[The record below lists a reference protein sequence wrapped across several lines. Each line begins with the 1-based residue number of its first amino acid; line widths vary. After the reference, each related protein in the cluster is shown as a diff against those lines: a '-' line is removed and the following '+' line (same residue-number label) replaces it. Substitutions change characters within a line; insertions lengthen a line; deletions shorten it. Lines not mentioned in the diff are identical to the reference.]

1 MNAALTPLKSLL
13 KGAKLK
19 HYEQGQSL
27 FYAGDAITEN
37 YILKSGI
44 VKVFDIDAKGEEK
57 ILQIVKAPAL
67 LPNDCLLSNPET
79 VSWHYGALTDVE
91 VYVYSPEDLHTQI
104 TSSPDLSAYII
115 NWLAVE
121 SHELMVRINGMSKS
135 DTKDK
140 IVTVLRFLN
149 VYYTGPEKRG
159 WKRIEFPI
167 THQLIADIAGITRE
181 STTIQMGH
189 LQNEKLIRS
198 RRPYLEINVQRLS
211 KYTHSDQ

>member
-13 KGAKLK
+13 KDARLK
-19 HYEQGQSL
+19 HFDQGL
-27 FYAGDAITEN
+27 TFLYAGDTITEN

-44 VKVFDIDAKGEEK
+44 VKVFDIDSKGEEK
-57 ILQIVKAPAL
+57 VLQIVKAPAL
-67 LPNDCLLSNPET
+67 LPIDCLLASPDT
-79 VSWHYGALTDVE
+79 VSWQYGALTDVE
-91 VYVYSPEDLHTQI
+91 VCVFSPKELQHQI
-104 TSSPDLSAYII
+104 ATIPDLSGYII

-140 IVTVLRFLN
+140 IITILRFLN
-149 VYYTGPEKRG
+149 VYYTGPERRG

-181 STTIQMGH
+181 STTIQLGH
-189 LQNEKLIRS
+189 LQNEKTIRS
-198 RRPYLEINVQRLS
+198 RRPYIEINAERLE
-211 KYTHSDQ
+211 KYSQSED